1 MMENKDKKK
10 SIKEFKNIYKLIKE
24 DKGKLIFAFICV
36 FLSSMLS
43 ITNGW
48 LQGKVTEEIVA
59 KNLKTSL
66 IFLLIY
72 FMRSSSTSSR
82 LAAVRPS
89 MRACSS

>member
-59 KNLKTSL
+59 KNITYFLAY
-66 IFLLIY
+66 IFHYRHII
-72 FMRSSSTSSR
+72 
-82 LAAVRPS
+82 
-89 MRACSS
+89 